1 MKHVSARLDPHE
13 VEVVLDRLC
22 IRFGF
27 CLPPAEIERLSQ
39 NPPTGVDEFT
49 EAALVAEGYGFTKS
63 DTLCTEA
70 RDVVAQAFL
79 DHLANQQE

>member
-1 MKHVSARLDPHE
+1 MKHISARLDPHE
-13 VEVVLDRLC
+13 VEVVLHRLC

-27 CLPPAEIERLSQ
+27 CLPPAEIEKLAQ

-63 DTLCTEA
+63 DILCTEA
-70 RDVVAQAFL
+70 REVVAQAFL
-79 DHLANQQE
+79 DHLAKHED